1 MNLKR
6 YKILAVNGSHNDAG
20 NTAFLLDLILNELKT
35 FGIDGEVVSAHKAVL
50 SCKTPFCTSCTTPC
64 AKVCYKD
71 TLMEELL
78 NKMADADC
86 VIFSSPVYFGSMSAQ
101 LKCVFDKTRDL
112 RANKKLIG
120 KLGAVV
126 VCGASKY
133 GGQEMTASAI
143 QTAMQVDGMTILAP
157 SSMDLGC
164 GHTAVC
170 AQKPASDDEFAISRA
185 KMLAHRIKDELF
197 K

>member
-1 MNLKR
+1 MDLNR
-6 YKILAVNGSHNDAG
+6 YKILAVNGSHNDDG
-20 NTAFLLDLILNELKT
+20 NTAYLLNLILNECKS
-35 FGIDGEVVSAHKAVL
+35 FGIEGEIVSAHKAVL
-50 SCKTPFCTSCTTPC
+50 SAKTPFCTSCTTPC
-64 AKVCYKD
+64 RKVCYKD
-71 TLMEELL
+71 TLMEKLL

-86 VIFSSPVYFGSMSAQ
+86 IIFGSPVYFGGMSAQ

-112 RANKKLIG
+112 RANKKLVG
-120 KLGAVV
+120 KLGAVA

-143 QTAMQVDGMTILAP
+143 QTAMLVDGMTIIAP
-157 SSMDLGC
+157 SSESLGC

-170 AQKPASDDEFAISRA
+170 AQKPAMDDDFAVSRA
-185 KMLAHRIKDELF
+185 KMLACRIKEELF